1 MKLIRDNIPGIM
13 KEIGKQPK
21 THAANEKEFEEALIG
36 KLDEELKEIKEGRNV
51 EEIADLIEVA
61 YTLAKEYGATE
72 DKVNILRK
80 QKNLKN
86 GAFEKKIILE

>member
-1 MKLIRDNIPGIM
+1 MKLIRDNIPELM
-13 KEIGKQPK
+13 KQKGKQPK
-21 THAANEKEFEEALIG
+21 THTATEKEFEEALIG

-61 YTLAKEYGATE
+61 YTLAKEYNATE
-72 DKVNILRK
+72 EEVNALRK

>member
-1 MKLIRDNIPGIM
+1 MKLIRDNIPKIM
-13 KEIGKQPK
+13 KEMGKQPK
-21 THAANEKEFEEALIG
+21 THIATEKEFEGALIG

-51 EEIADLIEVA
+51 EEVADLIEVA

-72 DKVNILRK
+72 EEVNALRK

-86 GAFEKKIILE
+86 GTFEKKIILE